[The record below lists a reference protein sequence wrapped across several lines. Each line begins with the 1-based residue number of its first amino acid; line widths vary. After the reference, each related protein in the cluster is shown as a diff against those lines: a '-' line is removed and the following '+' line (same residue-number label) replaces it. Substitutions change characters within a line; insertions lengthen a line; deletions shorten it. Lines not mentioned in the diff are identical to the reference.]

1 MGSTSAL
8 KEKHGAAKSLIV
20 RPGLCTKINE
30 HHPIHQ
36 SHSLTFFLHPL
47 NSKTLTLF
55 LSNWFPPLLNS
66 YASLPCYSPVDL
78 SGCSG
83 RPTPRGAVVAAAAIQ
98 DEQQHPVLSVSLGTV
113 QHLTARLE
121 PGSLGSKEHVQ
132 PLAYNPATRSP
143 SVSCTAYHGHKLS
156 PPAVGC

>member
-55 LSNWFPPLLNS
+55 LSN
-66 YASLPCYSPVDL
+66 
-78 SGCSG
+78 
-83 RPTPRGAVVAAAAIQ
+83 
-98 DEQQHPVLSVSLGTV
+98 
-113 QHLTARLE
+113 
-121 PGSLGSKEHVQ
+121 
-132 PLAYNPATRSP
+132 
-143 SVSCTAYHGHKLS
+143 
-156 PPAVGC
+156 